1 MESQRSPNDKSSL
14 GYKKEATH
22 VEASTSKKPEVK
34 DEEKVASQPS
44 TKGKE
49 SFKRT
54 KQERHQEATF
64 TPQRKWTP
72 KKRYESVFH
81 GQCYSCNEYGQKYLE
96 CKSYARG
103 NERIFHNTIR

>member
-1 MESQRSPNDKSSL
+1 LNEIFETQIPPNDKSGL

-22 VEASTSKKPEVK
+22 VEAISSKKHEVK
-34 DEEKVASQPS
+34 DEENVASQPF

-72 KKRYESVFH
+72 KKRYESDFH
-81 GQCYSCNEYGQKYLE
+81 GQCYSCNEYGHKDLE
-96 CKSYARG
+96 CRSYARIDNG
-103 NERIFHNTIR
+103 RYS